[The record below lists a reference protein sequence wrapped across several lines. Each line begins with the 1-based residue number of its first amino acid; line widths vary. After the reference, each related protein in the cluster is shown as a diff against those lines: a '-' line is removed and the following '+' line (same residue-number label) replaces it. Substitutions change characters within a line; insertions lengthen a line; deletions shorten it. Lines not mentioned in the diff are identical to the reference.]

1 MFARGRR
8 LKVLLSPRSSTGSQD
23 GPGGN
28 PSSSTSSQDSLHK
41 ARKKKGIRSCIS
53 HLFGKKEKGRP
64 GHPARRP

>member
-23 GPGGN
+23 SPGGN
-28 PSSSTSSQDSLHK
+28 PSSSTISQDSLHK
-41 ARKKKGIRSCIS
+41 ARKNGIRSCIS

-64 GHPARRP
+64 RHPARRP